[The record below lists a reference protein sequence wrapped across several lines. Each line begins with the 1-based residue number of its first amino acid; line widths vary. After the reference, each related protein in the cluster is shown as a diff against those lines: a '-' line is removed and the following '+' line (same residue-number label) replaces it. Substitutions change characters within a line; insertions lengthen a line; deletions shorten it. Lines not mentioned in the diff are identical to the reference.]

1 MDIVRNDN
9 NELELV
15 NREAM
20 GQCNRECE
28 TVRSVC
34 ESITATMGE
43 DIAEWM
49 YENVDKVDDKSLL
62 EFMCSDVCVQDGM
75 RPKVP
80 KKLVRKSK
88 IGDEEWIA
96 MSEEEKRKRVQI
108 FKDIVQ
114 QNTETKSEL

>member
-1 MDIVRNDN
+1 MDIVRNEE

-28 TVRSVC
+28 TVRSTC
-34 ESITATMGE
+34 ESITSPMGE

-49 YENVDKVDDKSLL
+49 FEHVNDLDDKTLL
-62 EFMCSDVCVQDGM
+62 EFMCSDVCLRDGM

-96 MSEEEKRKRVQI
+96 MSEE
-108 FKDIVQ
+108 
-114 QNTETKSEL
+114 